1 MHESSLKK
9 FIKPIQIGSLH
20 LSSNIFYSPLA
31 GCSDFTYRQMANI
44 YRPGLFFCE
53 MVKIDALIRNDASSY
68 RILDYSKEM
77 HPIGAQ
83 LCGSHAKDARIGAQI
98 IEDLGFDLLD
108 LNCGCP
114 VDKVTKD
121 GSGSGMLKDLD
132 NIASVL
138 SAMIGAVKIPVT
150 LKIRVGWDDN
160 SIVAPQITTLAE
172 SLGAKA
178 IFIHGRT
185 REQKYQGLAN
195 RELIK
200 SCVDVRKHIPV
211 FGNGDIFCKESAED
225 MFEKTLCDGI
235 LVSRGTLGNPAI
247 VKEIEGLPLDES
259 PLTLLKRHFDFIRRY
274 HPEEQVVVEM
284 RKIGSWY
291 LKSGPKVKQLRERL
305 NRAQSLHDIDL
316 ALEEL
321 ENDTTDL

>member
-1 MHESSLKK
+1 MTQLKK
-9 FIKPIQIGSLH
+9 FIKPIQIGSLKLH
-20 LSSNIFYSPLA
+20 SNIFYSPLA
-31 GCSDFTYRQMANI
+31 GCSDFTYRQMANS

-53 MVKIDALIRNDASSY
+53 MVKIDSLVRNDSSSY

-83 LCGSHAKDARIGAQI
+83 LCGSNAKEARVGAQI

-132 NIASVL
+132 NIADVL
-138 SAMIGAVKIPVT
+138 HAMISAVKIPVT
-150 LKIRVGWDDN
+150 LKIRVGWDDD
-160 SIVAPQITTLAE
+160 SIVAPQVTTLAE
-172 SLGAKA
+172 SLGATA

-185 REQKYQGLAN
+185 REQRYQGLAN
-195 RELIK
+195 RDLIK
-200 SCVDVRKHIPV
+200 ACVDVRKKMPV

-225 MFEKTLCDGI
+225 MFLRTNCDGI
-235 LVSRGTLGNPAI
+235 LVSRGTLGNPGI
-247 VKEIEGLPLDES
+247 VKEIEGDTSLETPYQ
-259 PLTLLKRHFDFIRRY
+259 LLKRHFNFIRRY
-274 HPEEQVVVEM
+274 HPEELVIVEM

-291 LKSGPKVKQLRERL
+291 LKNGPKVKQLREKL
-305 NRAQSLHDIDL
+305 NRAQTLQDVESSI
-316 ALEEL
+316 EEL
-321 ENDTTDL
+321 EHDTTDL